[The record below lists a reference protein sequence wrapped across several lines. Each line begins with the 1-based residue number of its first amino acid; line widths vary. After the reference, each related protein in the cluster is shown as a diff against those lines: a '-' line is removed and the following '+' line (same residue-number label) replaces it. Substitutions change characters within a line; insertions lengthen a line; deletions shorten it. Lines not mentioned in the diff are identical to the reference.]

1 MDGGRLAMGPLQN
14 FADILDAVDNLSREE
29 KETFLEVLHRRFIEQ
44 RREEIAAEI
53 RATRQ
58 EFSAGECQAVNV
70 DALMKEIVS

>member
-1 MDGGRLAMGPLQN
+1 MAPLQN

-53 RATRQ
+53 QATRQ
-58 EFSAGECQAVNV
+58 EFNDGECRAVNA
-70 DALMKEIVS
+70 DDLMKEIVS

>member
-1 MDGGRLAMGPLQN
+1 MAPLQN

-53 RATRQ
+53 QAARQ
-58 EFSAGECQAVNV
+58 EFIAGECRAVNV
-70 DALMKEIVS
+70 DDLMKEIVS

>member
-1 MDGGRLAMGPLQN
+1 MAPLQN

-53 RATRQ
+53 QATRQ
-58 EFSAGECQAVNV
+58 EFLSGECQAVNP
-70 DALMKEIVS
+70 DDLMKEIVS